1 MTPPLSV
8 LLYSHDSQGL
18 GHVKRNLALAHHIA
32 ARIAG
37 EAVRGLIV
45 SGLAHNPLF
54 TLPEGFDWLALPGI
68 AKKNGAYVPRRLSGS
83 LSDTLALR
91 SALLESA
98 LVAFSPDLV
107 VVDRHPLGVG
117 RELEAPL
124 RALKRSRPQA
134 RVVLGLRDILD
145 EPTVA
150 AREWAD
156 LGGASILDGLI
167 DQVWIFGDPSI
178 HDATSTG
185 EVPAALASRAIF
197 TGYLADGRTDVDP
210 HPGPIK
216 RPFVLTTVGGGSDG
230 GRIVEA
236 AAGARIPE
244 GHDHLVVAGPQLDDA
259 SIERACSLAGPT
271 TTVVRTCPG
280 LAHRIR
286 EAAAVI
292 SMGGYNTVC
301 EILAAD
307 TPALIVPREVP
318 RLEQTIRAR
327 ALAGAHLIDTLSQ
340 ADATPEALSRW
351 LNGAVTTRTDRSR
364 IARGGLAAAAHA
376 AMTLIAPDND
386 GDLQ

>member
-236 AAGARIPE
+236 AAGARMPE
-244 GHDHLVVAGPQLDDA
+244 GHDHLVVAGPHLDDA
-259 SIERACSLAGPT
+259 SMERACSLAGPT

-340 ADATPEALSRW
+340 A
-351 LNGAVTTRTDRSR
+351 
-364 IARGGLAAAAHA
+364 AAAHA

>member
-167 DQVWIFGDPSI
+167 DQVLESRK
-178 HDATSTG
+178 
-185 EVPAALASRAIF
+185 AL
-197 TGYLADGRTDVDP
+197 
-210 HPGPIK
+210 
-216 RPFVLTTVGGGSDG
+216 
-230 GRIVEA
+230 
-236 AAGARIPE
+236 
-244 GHDHLVVAGPQLDDA
+244 
-259 SIERACSLAGPT
+259 
-271 TTVVRTCPG
+271 
-280 LAHRIR
+280 
-286 EAAAVI
+286 
-292 SMGGYNTVC
+292 
-301 EILAAD
+301 
-307 TPALIVPREVP
+307 
-318 RLEQTIRAR
+318 
-327 ALAGAHLIDTLSQ
+327 
-340 ADATPEALSRW
+340 
-351 LNGAVTTRTDRSR
+351 
-364 IARGGLAAAAHA
+364 
-376 AMTLIAPDND
+376 
-386 GDLQ
+386 